1 MNRYRGVLYT
11 IVTVLILIIIAKFI
25 ITALPYVILAIF
37 VIWAIVKIK
46 KKVSKPKGNEENY
59 YNNINY
65 SQTTNEAYEESE
77 DDDFD
82 TSHAIDVD
90 YEDVNEKK

>member
-37 VIWAIVKIK
+37 IIWAIVKIK
-46 KKVSKPKGNEENY
+46 KKVSKPKENTENY

-65 SQTTNEAYEESE
+65 SQTSNDTYEESE
-77 DDDFD
+77 EDDFD